1 MLAIKS
7 VKPILI
13 PQAVPGALPLQIF
26 LIMNR
31 YNIQASSSLFLR
43 QNIPVHRVKHVRLM
57 VVDPFL
63 HRFGLAA
70 DGPSQTEADAIGL
83 PKAVEITG

>member
-43 QNIPVHRVKHVRLM
+43 QNIPVHRVKHV
-57 VVDPFL
+57 
-63 HRFGLAA
+63 
-70 DGPSQTEADAIGL
+70 
-83 PKAVEITG
+83 